1 MSEQTAESE
10 LNKPP
15 APQGQVVSPT
25 PAIDTTYSDATDSG
39 RPTLRLKAAEQEQHE
54 SWQLIALALDAA
66 GMGWGAW
73 NLATGRANLI
83 VAAGGNS
90 PAVLDKLRLNI
101 VMNNL
106 HVFVDAIGRVDID
119 LTHYLEPIRC
129 SRTGFVS
136 RDRGSQGE
144 HGRIGLVGRRLN
156 AGNRFAESNQEIPR
170 IDRE

>member
-25 PAIDTTYSDATDSG
+25 PAIDTAYSDATDSG

-73 NLATGRANLI
+73 NPVSYTHLDVYKRQVLPLT
-83 VAAGGNS
+83 VALWS
-90 PAVLDKLRLNI
+90 VTWPAL
-101 VMNNL
+101 
-106 HVFVDAIGRVDID
+106 
-119 LTHYLEPIRC
+119 
-129 SRTGFVS
+129 
-136 RDRGSQGE
+136 
-144 HGRIGLVGRRLN
+144 
-156 AGNRFAESNQEIPR
+156 
-170 IDRE
+170 

>member
-25 PAIDTTYSDATDSG
+25 PAIDTAYSDATDSG

-73 NLATGRANLI
+73 NLATGRAE
-83 VAAGGNS
+83 
-90 PAVLDKLRLNI
+90 
-101 VMNNL
+101 
-106 HVFVDAIGRVDID
+106 VDA
-119 LTHYLEPIRC
+119 
-129 SRTGFVS
+129 RTRELLGFGP
-136 RDRGSQGE
+136 DKD
-144 HGRIGLVGRRLN
+144 
-156 AGNRFAESNQEIPR
+156 EITLAS
-170 IDRE
+170 